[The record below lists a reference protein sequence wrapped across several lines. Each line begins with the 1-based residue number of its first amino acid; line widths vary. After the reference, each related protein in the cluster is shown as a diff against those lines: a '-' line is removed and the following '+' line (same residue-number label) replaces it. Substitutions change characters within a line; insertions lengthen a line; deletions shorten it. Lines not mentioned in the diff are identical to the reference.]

1 MCNFLSWVEMPD
13 GKLYYLTDKE
23 VYSEVGRDKLSG
35 CKDNDVLGHGAIR
48 TFYGLTGGP
57 DRERRDFWAG
67 DLPSELVQAVK
78 AFDKHWGRMWSSGA
92 FQADDLRDI
101 ICYAPEEWKIRASE
115 KLLTMKP
122 SNGDLCYIIYYAPEA
137 WKAKASEKLLAQ
149 KPSNVDLRDIIYY
162 APEAW
167 KARAKAIQR
176 KVEANSEM
184 MRVVGQAALALVP
197 GYDKKVKP

>member
-1 MCNFLSWVEMPD
+1 MPD

-137 WKAKASEKLLAQ
+137 WKA
-149 KPSNVDLRDIIYY
+149 
-162 APEAW
+162 
-167 KARAKAIQR
+167 RAKAIQR